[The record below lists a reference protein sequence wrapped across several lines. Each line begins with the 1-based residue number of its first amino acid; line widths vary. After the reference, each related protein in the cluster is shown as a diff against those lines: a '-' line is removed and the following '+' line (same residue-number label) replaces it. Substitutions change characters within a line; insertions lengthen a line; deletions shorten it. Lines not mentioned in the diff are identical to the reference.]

1 MQTRH
6 LTSLLPIAALL
17 IACGDFNSPDLGGPV
32 QIAIQQS
39 LTSQTT
45 SAGTFQLSGAMS
57 DDGTTIEELTFG
69 GPLDRPPVPVTF
81 KRTLTGKQGTMVISG
96 AASLQFSSPTA
107 ATLTGSWKVDEATGR
122 YASLAGTGTLTGSAD
137 FGATPPSGSLSYTG
151 TVRGREAIRG
161 WHGVLAGRPLGG
173 GRRASRF
180 SIAASTFS
188 MVAVSPSTYF
198 IMKRK
203 IGL

>member
-17 IACGDFNSPDLGGPV
+17 IACGDSNSPDVGGPV

-45 SAGTFQLSGAMS
+45 SAGTFQLSGAVIDNGS
-57 DDGTTIEELTFG
+57 TTEELTFG

-81 KRTLTGKQGTMVISG
+81 RRTLTGTQGTMVISG

-107 ATLTGSWKVDEATGR
+107 ATLTGTWKVDEATGR
-122 YASLAGTGTLTGSAD
+122 YAALEGTGTLTGAAD
-137 FGATPPSGSLSYTG
+137 FGATPPTAALSYAG
-151 TVRGREAIRG
+151 SVRQR
-161 WHGVLAGRPLGG
+161 
-173 GRRASRF
+173 
-180 SIAASTFS
+180 
-188 MVAVSPSTYF
+188 
-198 IMKRK
+198 
-203 IGL
+203 